1 MLNMNPWNTIQQLEA
16 DNSSLAKQAILKDA
30 LAYSCPED
38 KQGTIADYSDNDF
51 ILGIQW
57 ALDPLVTFGVKQVP
71 IREGADGEGLPM
83 KEFEELASQLQHRA
97 LTGHAARDAIIQ
109 DMEMATNEQWNDWY
123 RRILIKD
130 LRCGTG
136 AKLINKVVP
145 DTIPL
150 FGCMLAHDGA
160 KHPKKIEGVCYIEYK
175 YDGVRVLAIVQ
186 NGDATLYS
194 RNGKLLE
201 NFPHINEA
209 LSKPEFEGLVFD
221 GEVMSDDFQT
231 LMRQVHRKEGAQ
243 TEDSYLAVFDMLT
256 LEEFNEGGTSMSAV
270 DRRDRL
276 TDLSGEFNYRIQLVE
291 ATLVNLDLDEG
302 QVKFKDMNK
311 LALDEG
317 YEGLMIKPAHE
328 GYKCK
333 RSHAWLKIKP
343 FIEVTLEVVGTEE
356 GTGKNEG
363 MLGALVVEGND
374 DGKFFH
380 LNVGS
385 GLTDDMRKDVWAVK
399 DAVIGQLVEIRADAA
414 TQSQDA
420 EDTWS
425 LRFPRFKTFRG
436 FELGEKL

>member
-1 MLNMNPWNTIQQLEA
+1 MKTQPQDIIAQLEA
-16 DNSSLAKQAILKDA
+16 DNSKLAKQAIIKSAMEEGLD
-30 LAYSCPED
+30 E
-38 KQGTIADYSDNDF
+38 F
-51 ILGIQW
+51 FEGITM
-57 ALDPLVTFGVKQVP
+57 ALDPLVTFGVKKVP
-71 IREGADGEGLPM
+71 ERSDVLTGQGLIWRDFKVLANQLINRE
-83 KEFEELASQLQHRA
+83 
-97 LTGHAARDAIIQ
+97 LTGHAARDAIELV
-109 DMEMATNEQWNDWY
+109 MSVATVEQWNGFY

-136 AKLINKVVP
+136 AKLFNKVQK
-145 DTIPL
+145 DIIPL

-160 KHPKKIEGVCYIEYK
+160 KHPKKITGECFIEYK
-175 YDGVRVLAIVQ
+175 YDGVRVIAIVR

-221 GEVMSDDFQT
+221 GEVMSEDFQT
-231 LMRQVHRKEGAQ
+231 LMKQVHRKEGAQ

-256 LEEFNEGGTSMSAV
+256 LEEFNAGGTDMTAF
-270 DRRDRL
+270 DRRERL
-276 TDLSGEFNYRIQLVE
+276 ISLQPLFNYRLQLVD
-291 ATLVNLDLDEG
+291 AVLLDLDTDKG
-302 QVKFKDMNK
+302 QESFKAMNK
-311 LALDEG
+311 QALAEG
-317 YEGLMIKPAHE
+317 YEGLMIKPIDQ

-343 FIEVTLEVVGTEE
+343 FIEVTLKVVALEE

-363 MLGALVVEGND
+363 LLGALVVEGDD

-385 GLTDDMRKDVWAVK
+385 GLTDENREQIWA
-399 DAVIGQLVEIRADAA
+399 DQDNVIGQLVEIRADAA

-425 LRFPRFKTFRG
+425 LRFPRLKTFRG

>member
-1 MLNMNPWNTIQQLEA
+1 MTFKVIQQLES
-16 DNSSLAKQAILKDA
+16 DNSSLFKQSVIEENL
-30 LAYSCPED
+30 
-38 KQGTIADYSDNDF
+38 DNEEF
-51 ILGIQW
+51 ILG
-57 ALDPLVTFGVKQVP
+57 AKMCLDPLVTFGVKQVP
-71 IREGADGEGLPM
+71 FSETDGPGLPW
-83 KEFEELASQLQHRA
+83 KEFEQLAYELQTRQ
-97 LTGHAARDAIIQ
+97 LTGHDARDAIQ
-109 DMEMATNEQWNDWY
+109 RDCDMATNEQWNDWY

-136 AKLINKVVP
+136 AKLINKVQK

-160 KHPKKIEGVCYIEYK
+160 KHPKKIAGECYVEYK
-175 YDGVRVLAIVQ
+175 YDGVRVIAIVQ
-186 NGDATLYS
+186 NNSATLYS
-194 RNGKLLE
+194 RNGKLLS
-201 NFPHINEA
+201 NFPHIEEA
-209 LSKPEFEGLVFD
+209 LSKPEFNNLVFD
-221 GEVMSDDFQT
+221 GEVMSEDFQT
-231 LMRQVHRKEGAQ
+231 LMKQVHRKEGAQ

-256 LEEFNEGGTSMSAV
+256 LDEFNAGGTQLDAKE
-270 DRRDRL
+270 RRIRL
-276 TDLSGEFNYRIQLVE
+276 TTIRPLFNYRIQVVE
-291 ATLVNLDLDEG
+291 ATLIDMDSDEG
-302 QVKFKDMNK
+302 QVKFNEMNK

-317 YEGLMIKPAHE
+317 YEGLMIKPVSE

-343 FIEVTLEVVGTEE
+343 FIEVTLKVVDLEE

-363 MLGALVVEGND
+363 LLGALVVEGED
-374 DGKFFH
+374 DGKFFK

-385 GLTDDMRKDVWAVK
+385 GLTDENREQIWANQ

-420 EDTWS
+420 DDVWS

>member
-1 MLNMNPWNTIQQLEA
+1 M
-16 DNSSLAKQAILKDA
+16 
-30 LAYSCPED
+30 C
-38 KQGTIADYSDNDF
+38 
-51 ILGIQW
+51 
-57 ALDPLVTFGVKQVP
+57 LDPLVTFGVKQVP
-71 IREGADGEGLPM
+71 TTDTDGPGVSWDLFNTLADKLI
-83 KEFEELASQLQHRA
+83 ARD
-97 LTGHAARDAIIQ
+97 LTGHAARDAIQTLADHSTI
-109 DMEMATNEQWNDWY
+109 EQWNDWY

-136 AKLINKVVP
+136 AKLINKVQK

-160 KHPKKIEGVCYIEYK
+160 KHPKKIAGECFIEYK
-175 YDGVRVLAIVQ
+175 YDGVRVIAIVQ

-209 LSKPEFEGLVFD
+209 LSRSEFEGLVFD
-221 GEVMSDDFQT
+221 GEVMSEDFQT

-256 LEEFNEGGTSMSAV
+256 LEEFNAGGTSINAI
-270 DRRDRL
+270 DRRDRIEQ
-276 TDLSGEFNYRIQLVE
+276 LSGLFNNRIQLVE

-302 QVKFKDMNK
+302 QAQFKAMNK

-343 FIEVTLEVVGTEE
+343 FIEVTLKVVALEE

-363 MLGALVVEGND
+363 LLGALVVEGED

-385 GLTDDMRKDVWAVK
+385 GLTDENREQIWTDQDN
-399 DAVIGQLVEIRADAA
+399 VIGQLVEIRADAA

>member
-1 MLNMNPWNTIQQLEA
+1 MAFQVIQKLES
-16 DNSSLAKQAILKDA
+16 DNSSLFKQSVIKDNLGNKEFIEGAKL
-30 LAYSCPED
+30 C
-38 KQGTIADYSDNDF
+38 
-51 ILGIQW
+51 
-57 ALDPLVTFGVKQVP
+57 LDPLVTFGVKEVP
-71 IREGADGEGLPM
+71 VKKDPTGDGFS
-83 KEFEELASQLQHRA
+83 FEQFLKLANQLQQRE
-97 LTGHAARDAIIQ
+97 LTGHAARDAILVA
-109 DMEMATNEQWNDWY
+109 MAKSTQEEWNDWY

-136 AKLINKVVP
+136 AKLINKVQA

-160 KHPKKIEGVCYIEYK
+160 KHPKKIAGECYVEYK
-175 YDGVRVLAIVQ
+175 YDGVRVIAIVQ
-186 NGDATLYS
+186 NGSATLHS

-201 NFPHINEA
+201 NFPHIEEA

-221 GEVMSDDFQT
+221 GEVMSEDFQT
-231 LMRQVHRKEGAQ
+231 LMKQVHRKEGAQ

-256 LEEFNEGGTSMSAV
+256 LDEFNAGGTSKNAIE
-270 DRRDRL
+270 RRQRIVN
-276 TDLSGEFNYRIQLVE
+276 LSNLFTYRIQLVD
-291 ATLVNLDLDEG
+291 ATLIDMDSDEG
-302 QVKFKDMNK
+302 QVKFQAMNK
-311 LALDEG
+311 RALDEG
-317 YEGLMIKPAHE
+317 YEGLMIKPVAE

-343 FIEVTLEVVGTEE
+343 FIEVTLKVVELEE

-363 MLGALVVEGND
+363 LLGALVVEGED
-374 DGKFFH
+374 DGKFFR

-385 GLTDDMRKDVWAVK
+385 GLTDENREQIWANKDS
-399 DAVIGQLVEIRADAA
+399 VIGQLVEIRADAA

-436 FELGEKL
+436 FEIGEKI

>member
-1 MLNMNPWNTIQQLEA
+1 MGSGVSW
-16 DNSSLAKQAILKDA
+16 
-30 LAYSCPED
+30 
-38 KQGTIADYSDNDF
+38 NDF
-51 ILGIQW
+51 KLL
-57 ALDPLVTFGVKQVP
+57 AN
-71 IREGADGEGLPM
+71 
-83 KEFEELASQLQHRA
+83 ELINRG
-97 LTGHAARDAIIQ
+97 LTGYAARDAIQ
-109 DMEMATNEQWNDWY
+109 TMADNSTIDQWNDWY

-136 AKLINKVVP
+136 AKLFNKVQK

-160 KHPKKIEGVCYIEYK
+160 KHPKKITGECFIEYK
-175 YDGVRVLAIVQ
+175 YDGVRVIAIVQ

-209 LSKPEFEGLVFD
+209 LSQPEFEGLVFD
-221 GEVMSDDFQT
+221 GEVMSEDFQT
-231 LMRQVHRKEGAQ
+231 LMKQVHRKEGAQ

-256 LEEFNEGGTSMSAV
+256 LEEFNAGGTDMTAFE
-270 DRRDRL
+270 RRERL
-276 TDLSGEFNYRIQLVE
+276 ISYQSHFNYRLQLVN
-291 ATLVNLDLDEG
+291 AVNLDLDTEQG
-302 QVKFKDMNK
+302 QASFKAMNK
-311 LALDEG
+311 QALDEG
-317 YEGLMIKPAHE
+317 YEGLMIKPVNE

-343 FIEVTLEVVGTEE
+343 FIEVTLEVVGVEE

-363 MLGALVVEGND
+363 MLGALVVAGND
-374 DGKFFH
+374 DGKDFH

-420 EDTWS
+420 DDVWS

>member
-1 MLNMNPWNTIQQLEA
+1 MKPWNVIQELESN
-16 DNSSLAKQAILKDA
+16 NSSLFKQDVIKANIDNQEFITGAKK
-30 LAYSCPED
+30 C
-38 KQGTIADYSDNDF
+38 
-51 ILGIQW
+51 
-57 ALDPLVTFGVKQVP
+57 LDPLITFGVKQVP
-71 IREGADGEGLPM
+71 FSEQDGEGITPD
-83 KEFEELASQLQHRA
+83 EFNDLAILLESRLS
-97 LTGHAARDAIIQ
+97 TGHAARDAIQ
-109 DMEMATNEQWNDWY
+109 ALCDKATNEQWNDWY

-136 AKLINKVVP
+136 AKLINKVQK

-160 KHPKKIEGVCYIEYK
+160 KHPKKIAGECFIEYK
-175 YDGVRVLAIVQ
+175 YDGVRVIAIVR

-209 LSKPEFEGLVFD
+209 LSRSEFEGLVFD
-221 GEVMSDDFQT
+221 GEVMSEDFQT

-256 LEEFNEGGTSMSAV
+256 LEEFNTGGTSMTAF
-270 DRRDRL
+270 DRRERL
-276 TDLSGEFNYRIQLVE
+276 ISQQSNFNNRI
-291 ATLVNLDLDEG
+291 TLVQAINLDLDSEQG
-302 QVKFKDMNK
+302 QASFKAMNK
-311 LALDEG
+311 QALEEG
-317 YEGLMIKPAHE
+317 YEGLMIKPINAD
-328 GYKCK
+328 YKCK

-343 FIEVTLEVVGTEE
+343 FIEVTLKVVALEE

-363 MLGALVVEGND
+363 LLGALVVEGED

-385 GLTDDMRKDVWAVK
+385 GLTDENREQIWA
-399 DAVIGQLVEIRADAA
+399 DQSNVIGQLVEIRADAA

-420 EDTWS
+420 DDTWS

>member
-1 MLNMNPWNTIQQLEA
+1 MNPWDIIQQLEA
-16 DNSSLAKQAILKDA
+16 DNSSLAKQAILEVA

-38 KQGTIADYSDNDF
+38 KQGTIADYSENDF
-51 ILGIQW
+51 ILGAQL
-57 ALDPLVTFGVKQVP
+57 ALDPMVTFGVKQVP

-83 KEFEELASQLQHRA
+83 KEFEELASQLQHRT

-136 AKLINKVVP
+136 AKLINKVVK

-160 KHPKKIEGVCYIEYK
+160 KHPKKIAGTCYVEYK
-175 YDGVRVLAIVQ
+175 YDGVRVIAIVQ
-186 NGDATLYS
+186 NGSATLHS

-201 NFPHINEA
+201 NFPHIEEA

-221 GEVMSDDFQT
+221 GEVMSEDFQT

-256 LEEFNEGGTSMSAV
+256 IDEFNAGGTNMNAI
-270 DRRDRL
+270 DRRDRIENL
-276 TDLSGEFNYRIQLVE
+276 QGLFNYRIQLVD
-291 ATLVNLDLDEG
+291 ATLINLDLDEG
-302 QVKFKDMNK
+302 QVKFQEMNK

-343 FIEVTLEVVGTEE
+343 FIEVTLEVTGFEE

-363 MLGALVVEGND
+363 MLGALIVEGTD

-436 FELGEKL
+436 FDIGEKI